1 MELEDGDQID
11 AHIEQVCTDYSHAH
25 RPQTQ
30 MSCCS
35 WVEECA
41 PATNILPQSYPW
53 GSSCNFPQ
61 SILPFCIIPKHPTSQ
76 ILDVRRVVC
85 PEQISFREFYAH
97 ASRDPFLHFAMSDP
111 TLSQT
116 DLPRDE
122 KPKLMFTVMFQGRSK
137 SSLFMIQCRSK
148 TNFGGV
154 TRHKVCTEASV
165 HSSEIAG

>member
-1 MELEDGDQID
+1 MRISSRCVQIIRMPID
-11 AHIEQVCTDYSHAH
+11 LKLKCPVVVGWRNVQLQPTSCLYHIPGV
-25 RPQTQ
+25 
-30 MSCCS
+30 
-35 WVEECA
+35 
-41 PATNILPQSYPW
+41 LPVTSLNR
-53 GSSCNFPQ
+53 SFHFSLFPN
-61 SILPFCIIPKHPTSQ
+61 PTSQ

-97 ASRDPFLHFAMSDP
+97 ATIHSLHFAMSDP

-116 DLPRDE
+116 DQPRDE
-122 KPKLMFTVMFQGRSK
+122 KPKLMFTIMFQGRSK

-148 TNFGGV
+148 TDFGGV